1 MFEAFLADT
10 WQLDAKLA
18 KHLGKTGMDAADSE
32 VFAEAAEISTA
43 MSEKS
48 YIQEQV
54 QSEISHVQAQVS
66 TMHIYKNLNNDEK
79 TTRRQ
84 EMLIKRQRF
93 RW

>member
-10 WQLDAKLA
+10 RQLDTKLA
-18 KHLGKTGMDAADSE
+18 KHLGKTGMDVADSE